1 MSPLLEMSLKSPP
14 APVTIISTYLTFE
27 FLQFTKNTKFISN
40 FIKHSTPQ
48 KLIHFIN
55 WLLHVCC
62 KEQLQVEVTL
72 ALNKTRAQLP
82 FTSTGAMDSS
92 KLQWHDMENRN
103 THLAKAMEFVKP
115 VRDGLAIPTHRQL
128 QWVINSLLII
138 FTLTFCSYFL
148 LRIKPSTTSAHT
160 LPPTVHKLT
169 VLTIW
174 I

>member
-1 MSPLLEMSLKSPP
+1 MLMSPLLEMSLKSPP

-27 FLQFTKNTKFISN
+27 F
-40 FIKHSTPQ
+40 
-48 KLIHFIN
+48 
-55 WLLHVCC
+55 
-62 KEQLQVEVTL
+62 
-72 ALNKTRAQLP
+72 
-82 FTSTGAMDSS
+82 
-92 KLQWHDMENRN
+92 
-103 THLAKAMEFVKP
+103 LAKAMEFVKP